1 MRNKILSRLYVLSVL
16 GTLFWSCSSE
26 PEYKYNF
33 QLYPLMDCLMHN
45 GWVGL
50 GDSTAEYTQ
59 DSILFRGL
67 NVEGKSFVEV
77 CRIYGNPSSYSCY
90 ETYFRPEIFD
100 IPEVYPITYHKN
112 HMCHIRET
120 WYIPNENCD
129 DIQMTVFFE
138 NERYDSKAI
147 YGYQFNYS
155 NIQPSMPL
163 AK

>member
-77 CRIYGNPSSYSCY
+77 LRIYGNP
-90 ETYFRPEIFD
+90 
-100 IPEVYPITYHKN
+100 
-112 HMCHIRET
+112 
-120 WYIPNENCD
+120 
-129 DIQMTVFFE
+129 
-138 NERYDSKAI
+138 
-147 YGYQFNYS
+147 
-155 NIQPSMPL
+155 
-163 AK
+163 

>member
-67 NVEGKSFVEV
+67 KVEGKSFVEYAKYMETHQATHAMKLTSGLRFLIFLKFIRLLII
-77 CRIYGNPSSYSCY
+77 RIICALSGQRGISLMK
-90 ETYFRPEIFD
+90 I
-100 IPEVYPITYHKN
+100 V
-112 HMCHIRET
+112 
-120 WYIPNENCD
+120 
-129 DIQMTVFFE
+129 MTS
-138 NERYDSKAI
+138 R
-147 YGYQFNYS
+147 
-155 NIQPSMPL
+155 
-163 AK
+163 

>member
-67 NVEGKSFVEV
+67 KVEGKSFVEV
-77 CRIYGNPSSYSCY
+77 CQIYGNPSSYACY
-90 ETYFRPEIFD
+90 ETYFRPEIFL
-100 IPEVYPITYHKN
+100 KF
-112 HMCHIRET
+112 IRLL
-120 WYIPNENCD
+120 IIRIICALSGQRG
-129 DIQMTVFFE
+129 ISLMKIVMTS
-138 NERYDSKAI
+138 R
-147 YGYQFNYS
+147 
-155 NIQPSMPL
+155 
-163 AK
+163 